1 MNPFRWKAEHG
12 VALVVSMLV
21 GAVTGPAVGYTF
33 EIVARPPWARF
44 ALLRW
49 LREDPENAIAWA
61 VIAALVVGGTVYATR
76 LSSQTR

>member
-44 ALLRW
+44 ALGGGSVKTLRMRS
-49 LREDPENAIAWA
+49 LRFG
-61 VIAALVVGGTVYATR
+61 ALVAWHGVCHTP
-76 LSSQTR
+76 SSQTR